1 MSDPIVLEAPQ
12 NARVVTVKTELDFSI
27 DTALAKRVEVLGYY
41 SDRGYAI
48 VSSIHAGNGDGTLY
62 GSIIIDTLQRFQ

>member
-1 MSDPIVLEAPQ
+1 MSDPIVFNVTES
-12 NARVVTVKTELDFSI
+12 ARVITVKTELDFSI
-27 DTALAKRVEVLGYY
+27 DTALTKRTEVLSYY
-41 SDRGYAI
+41 SDQGYAI